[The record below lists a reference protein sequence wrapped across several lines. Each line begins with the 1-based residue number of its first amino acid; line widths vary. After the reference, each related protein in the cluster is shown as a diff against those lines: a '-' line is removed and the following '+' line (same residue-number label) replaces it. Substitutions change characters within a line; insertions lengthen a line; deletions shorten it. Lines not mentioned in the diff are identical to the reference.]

1 MKKKRDDGIPVREAC
16 VKKWF
21 LVMRL
26 ICVFTLFLLLKV
38 SGNGFSQKKINLD
51 LERVSMLEIIQEL
64 RQQTG
69 YKFFFNHNE
78 LKKVKDVS
86 AKFVDED
93 LERVLDAVLGKV
105 NLSYRIEQGVIII
118 VPGEVKEGEKEVRI
132 VGSVTDERKHP
143 LPGVTVIVKG
153 LTLGTST
160 DVKGRFALTLPKMQ
174 NVSLLF
180 SFIGMETQ
188 EVKYAGKDT
197 INVVMKED
205 VKTLEDVVVTG
216 YMNLDKSKYV
226 GAINKVYAKDI
237 MVPGESTIDQML
249 QGVIPG
255 MSVRITSGMVGATPK
270 IRIRGTS
277 TLLGSQEPV
286 WVVDGVIQRD
296 PLPLTETDAALSSD
310 IDNLR
315 DIAANAISWLNPSD
329 IESLTVL
336 KDASATAIYG
346 SKAANGVIVINT
358 KKARSGSA
366 SLSYSGSFTI
376 GQRPRYGLYDQMN
389 SRELMQFSREMYE
402 DRVRYPS
409 AVLPIGFAG
418 LVQKLTNKEITHE
431 QLVEEY
437 NKMANMNTDWF
448 DVLFRN
454 SFNHKHNLSIS
465 GGSEKIS
472 SRASIGISE
481 EKGEARGNEGKTFTG
496 SSNTVLQLFPNLRIS
511 LNLNGSFREVFGFA
525 YGVSPFTYAYNT
537 ARTIPLYDEDGML
550 YYHEMWGASS
560 TAISGKSWYGYNI
573 LNEIDNTGNEN
584 RTKMVSS
591 SLDLSWNILPCLEYQ
606 GLVSYSVSS
615 SEVKSYATEYSN
627 YITSLRGY
635 EIGEVA
641 ANSKEEG
648 MTKLPFGGLLLTENA
663 TTNTWSFRNS
673 LVFSKIFKEKH
684 SVTLQVGVELSS
696 NTSTGARNTR
706 YGYLRYRGEAFASI
720 PATYTTTYNANPQV
734 NPLVEMMRTAS
745 SVTNRENNY
754 LSEFLTA
761 VYSFDNR
768 YVVNFNARMDASN
781 RFGQDKNKKF
791 EPTWSIGAKW
801 RVGSEPFTRNWNWME
816 SLDISGSY
824 GYQGNSVEEVSPY
837 LIASDG
843 GLSSYYNQYTLNIKY
858 LPYEKLGW
866 EKTKSWNAG
875 VDLSFLKGRMNV
887 VFNAYGKKSEVIAS
901 RQVPGENGMLNSR
914 IFGTEMDNN
923 GYELTVNFI
932 PVRTEDWTWSFS
944 VNTGKVNNEISNNE
958 RVNTLEDF
966 LNGTAIINGKAYNSF
981 YSFRYK
987 ELSQEN
993 GEPLFYDMDIEPTD
1007 DFTKFLV
1014 RSGNFDSDFTG
1025 GFNTQVRY
1033 RRLSLTMQFAMQF
1046 GGQDRLPELYT
1057 GTLKGVPGPQEN
1069 VSRQLK
1075 NRWRKPGDQTDIPA
1089 VPNYNSASTFG
1100 YVSLPVL
1107 SGTRSMTPYDMYAQS
1122 DLRVADTDLIRCRQI
1137 ALTYSVSES
1146 ILKAL
1151 HLKYASVSWSMS
1163 NPFMI
1168 AFDKAWKGLDPETKN
1183 WPARRTTSLSLSVTF

>member
-1 MKKKRDDGIPVREAC
+1 MKKNPPKVWVRPHC
-16 VKKWF
+16 VKKISK
-21 LVMRL
+21 VMKL
-26 ICVFTLFLLLKV
+26 TLF
-38 SGNGFSQKKINLD
+38 F
-51 LERVSMLEIIQEL
+51 ML
-64 RQQTG
+64 
-69 YKFFFNHNE
+69 FFF
-78 LKKVKDVS
+78 VS
-86 AKFVDED
+86 ASAFTQ
-93 LERVLDAVLGKV
+93 KV
-105 NLSYRIEQGVIII
+105 NISVKSDMSLNEVLKQLKDQSGIRILYDAGKTKQVQCREMKISDMEIAEALKQILKDTRFEFFEEGGVYI
-118 VPGEVKEGEKEVRI
+118 VREIAVQQAKVVRI
-132 VGSVTDERKHP
+132 VGRVTDEKKQP
-143 LPGVTVIVKG
+143 LAGVTVQLKG
-153 LTLGTST
+153 FAIGTATSG
-160 DVKGRFALTLPKMQ
+160 DGNYRLSIPNAPEKF
-174 NVSLLF
+174 SLLF
-180 SFIGMETQ
+180 SFIGMVTQ
-188 EVKYAGKDT
+188 EIAYTGKDT

-205 VKTLEDVVVTG
+205 VETLDDVVVTG
-216 YMNLDKSKYV
+216 YMTLDKSKYV

-255 MSVRITSGMVGATPK
+255 MSVRITSGLVGSTPK

-277 TLLGSQEPV
+277 TLLGSQDPV

-296 PLPLTETDAALSSD
+296 PQPLSQTDAALSSD
-310 IDNLR
+310 LDNLR

-358 KKARSGSA
+358 KKAQAGSA

-376 GQRPRYGLYDQMN
+376 GQRPRYGLYDRMN
-389 SRELMQFSREMYE
+389 SQELMQFSREMYE

-448 DVLFRN
+448 DILFRN
-454 SFNHKHNLSIS
+454 SFNHKHSLSIT

-481 EKGEARGNEGKTFTG
+481 EKGEAKGNEGKTFTG
-496 SSNTVLQLFPNLRIS
+496 SSNTVLQLIPNLRIS
-511 LNLNGSFREVFGFA
+511 LNLNGSYREIFGFA
-525 YGVSPFTYAYNT
+525 YEVSPFSYAYNT
-537 ARTIPLYDEDGML
+537 ARTIPLYNEDGTL
-550 YYHEMWGASS
+550 YYHEKWGNSS
-560 TAISGKSWYGYNI
+560 TAISGKNWYGYNI

-591 SLDLSWNILPCLEYQ
+591 SLDLSWKILPYLEYQ
-606 GLVSYSVSS
+606 GLVSYTVSS
-615 SEVKSYATEYSN
+615 SEMKSYATEYSN

-641 ANSKEEG
+641 ANSKEES
-648 MTKLPFGGLLLTENA
+648 MTRLPFGGLLVTENA

-673 LVFSKIFKEKH
+673 LVFNKLFKERH
-684 SVTLQVGVELSS
+684 NVTLQVGLELSS
-696 NTSTGARNTR
+696 NTSTGSRSTR
-706 YGYLRYRGEAFASI
+706 YGYLRYRGEAFASL
-720 PATYTTTYNANPQV
+720 PTTYTTTYNSTPQL
-734 NPLVEMMRTAS
+734 NPLLETMRTAS

-754 LSEFLTA
+754 VSEFLTA

-768 YVVNFNARMDASN
+768 YVLNFNARLDASN
-781 RFGQDKNKKF
+781 RFGQDKNDRF
-791 EPTWSIGAKW
+791 EPTWSIGGKW

-837 LIASDG
+837 LIARDG
-843 GLSSYYNQYTLNIKY
+843 GLSSYYNQYTLNIKS

-866 EKTKSWNAG
+866 EKTKSWNAS

-887 VFNAYGKKSEVIAS
+887 VFNAYGKKSDVIAS
-901 RQVPGENGMLNSR
+901 RQVPGENGMLNSQ
-914 IFGTEMDNN
+914 IFGTQMNNN

-932 PVRTEDWTWSFS
+932 PIRTEDLTWSFS
-944 VNTGKVNNEISNNE
+944 VNTGKVNNKIQNNE
-958 RVNTLEDF
+958 RVNVLEDF
-966 LNGTAIINGKAYNSF
+966 LNGTAIIDGKAYNTF
-981 YSFRYK
+981 YSYQFK

-993 GEPLFYDMDIEPTD
+993 GEPLFYNMDIEKTN
-1007 DFTKFLV
+1007 DFTEFLV

-1033 RRLSLTMQFAMQF
+1033 KRLSLTMQFAMQF
-1046 GGQDRLPELYT
+1046 GGQDRLPELYS
-1057 GTLKGVPGPQEN
+1057 GSLKGVPAPQEN

-1075 NRWRKPGDQTDIPA
+1075 NRWRKAGDETNIPA
-1089 VPNYNSASTFG
+1089 VPNYNSASTSG
-1100 YVSLPVL
+1100 YVQLPVL
-1107 SGTRSMTPYDMYAQS
+1107 SGTNSTTPYVMYANS
-1122 DLRVADTDLIRCRQI
+1122 DIRVADTDLIRCRQI
-1137 ALTYSVSES
+1137 ALTYNVSEK

-1151 HLKYASVSWSMS
+1151 HMKYASISWSMS

-1168 AFDKAWKGLDPETKN
+1168 AFDKAWKGLDPETKD
-1183 WPARRTTSLSLSVTF
+1183 WPARRTTSLSLNVTF